1 MSFDS
6 IFFISVFL
14 PVVSALYFF
23 IPSIKAKNIILLI
36 ASIVFYSFGSFSGL
50 LILIALVLINYLL
63 TVLLKKNKPSK
74 AILILGIV
82 INLSVLFFFKYLN
95 FFVSDI
101 LGLQAVNLGIA
112 APLGISFLVFKSIS
126 LLIDIYKDPNNT
138 DIKPLD
144 VLLYISFFPQVT
156 AGPIARY
163 SQFASQ
169 LESRSY
175 DLESVTLG
183 IRRFVIGLSKKVI
196 ICSSLAKIVDTAF
209 NMSGE
214 LDFRLA
220 WVAAISY
227 SLQIYFDF
235 SGYSD
240 MAIGLGNIY
249 GFKTLENFDYP
260 YVSDSIG
267 NFWRRW
273 HISLSSWFRDYLYIP
288 LGGNRK
294 GTLRTALN
302 KLIVFTLCGFWHGAN
317 WTFMLWGF
325 WHGLWIGVES
335 LFKGTVKKLN
345 SNKLSNILMR
355 VYTLLVVVIGF
366 VMFRAS
372 SVAEGF
378 SLISAMFTGFQ
389 LNAATTVALSILLNA
404 KSVFILVLAVILS
417 LPIKKLIKKEG
428 KALTIAS
435 LIGSVLLFA
444 LCVLGLSAGGFAPFI
459 YAQF

>member
-14 PVVSALYFF
+14 PVVSALYFL

-183 IRRFVIGLSKKVI
+183 IRRFIIGLSKKVI
-196 ICSSLAKIVDTAF
+196 VCSSLAKIVDTAF

-435 LIGSVLLFA
+435 LIGSVLLFG

>member
-6 IFFISVFL
+6 IFFISVFI
-14 PVVSALYFF
+14 PIVSALYFL
-23 IPSIKAKNIILLI
+23 IPSIQAKNILLLV

-63 TVLLKKNKPSK
+63 TILLKKNKPSK

-126 LLIDIYKDPNNT
+126 LIVDTYKQPQKT
-138 DIKPLD
+138 DIGFFNILI
-144 VLLYISFFPQVT
+144 YISFFPQVT

-163 SQFASQ
+163 GQFASQ

-175 DLESVTLG
+175 NLETVTLG

-220 WVAAISY
+220 WLAAISY

-240 MAIGLGNIY
+240 MAIGLGNIF

-260 YVSDSIG
+260 YLADSIG

-335 LFKGTVKKLN
+335 LFKGTIKKLN

-355 VYTLLVVVIGF
+355 VYTLLAVVIGF

-389 LNAATTVALSILLNA
+389 LNVASTVALSTLLNA
-404 KSVFILVLAVILS
+404 KSVLILVLAVILS

-428 KALTIAS
+428 NALTTVS
-435 LIGSVLLFA
+435 LLGSVLLFA

>member
-14 PVVSALYFF
+14 PIVSALYFL

-50 LILIALVLINYLL
+50 LILIALVIINNLL
-63 TVLLKKNKPSK
+63 TILLKKNKPSK

-101 LGLQAVNLGIA
+101 LGFEAVNLGIA
-112 APLGISFLVFKSIS
+112 ALLGISFLVFKSIS

-163 SQFASQ
+163 SQFSSQ
-169 LESRSY
+169 LDIRSY

-183 IRRFVIGLSKKVI
+183 IRRFIIGLSKKVI
-196 ICSSLAKIVDTAF
+196 VCSSLAKIVDTAF

-294 GTLRTALN
+294 GTLRTVLN
-302 KLIVFTLCGFWHGAN
+302 KLIVFTLCGFWHGAS

-325 WHGLWIGVES
+325 WHGLWTGVES

-345 SNKLSNILMR
+345 SNRLSNVLMR

-378 SLISAMFTGFQ
+378 SLISAMFTGFR

-404 KSVFILVLAVILS
+404 RSVLILVLAVIFS
-417 LPIKKLIKKEG
+417 LPIKKLMKKEG
-428 KALTIAS
+428 KALTIAG
-435 LIGSVLLFA
+435 LIGSALLFA
-444 LCVLGLSAGGFAPFI
+444 LCILGLSAGGFAPFI

>member
-183 IRRFVIGLSKKVI
+183 IRRFIIGLSKKVI
-196 ICSSLAKIVDTAF
+196 VCSSLAKIVDTAF

-435 LIGSVLLFA
+435 LIGSVLLFG

>member
-14 PVVSALYFF
+14 PVVSALYFL

>member
-6 IFFISVFL
+6 IFFISVFI
-14 PVVSALYFF
+14 PIVSALYFL
-23 IPSIKAKNIILLI
+23 IPSIKSKNILLLI

-50 LILIALVLINYLL
+50 LILIALVLVNYLF

-163 SQFASQ
+163 GQFASQ
-169 LESRSY
+169 FESRSY
-175 DLESVTLG
+175 NLESVTLG

-196 ICSSLAKIVDTAF
+196 VCSSLAKIVDTAF

-220 WVAAISY
+220 WLAAISY

-240 MAIGLGNIY
+240 MAIGLGNIF

-260 YVSDSIG
+260 YVADSIG

-372 SVAEGF
+372 SVAEGL
-378 SLISAMFTGFQ
+378 SLISAMFTGFR
-389 LNAATTVALSILLNA
+389 LNVASTVALSTLLNA
-404 KSVFILVLAVILS
+404 KSVLILVLAVILS
-417 LPIKKLIKKEG
+417 LPIKRFIKKEG
-428 KALTIAS
+428 NALTTVS
-435 LIGSVLLFA
+435 LLGSVLLFA